1 MTLKSERSAVKES
14 RSLLFVFV
22 MYSRRWGYVQ
32 NMTETNLFETVL
44 ESLPENAYHRRS
56 WLALLRCFSHIE
68 RVLMQYLAQEY
79 NSSLPRYDVLTAL
92 ALNKNG
98 LTMGRLASMLMV
110 SKGNITGVVRRLKQD
125 GLVKKVTLK
134 SDRRVQ
140 SVTISAEGRRLW
152 ELMHA
157 DYDRIISRIL
167 SGESETQIRALTKK
181 LEKTLTAVEKV
192 AKDV

>member
-1 MTLKSERSAVKES
+1 
-14 RSLLFVFV
+14 
-22 MYSRRWGYVQ
+22 
-32 NMTETNLFETVL
+32 MTETDLFETVL

-92 ALNKNG
+92 ALNKKG
-98 LTMGRLASMLMV
+98 LTMGNLASMLMV

-125 GLVKKVTLK
+125 GLVKKVTSK

-140 SVTISAEGRRLW
+140 SVTISAAGLKLW
-152 ELMHA
+152 KLMHA

-167 SGESETQIRALTKK
+167 SGQSETQIRALTNQ
-181 LEKTLTAVEKV
+181 LEKTLIAVEKV